1 MYRISHPQLAFSLIT
16 LSGLAVMLAGCLG
29 GSSGSDGTLTL
40 GITDA
45 PIDGAQHVYVQFSG
59 IQLHGS
65 SAGDITLTFC
75 QDPVSASKTV
85 VSAGTCAIKKP
96 KQIDLLN
103 FSSGKSEELL
113 GDYTLA
119 AGHYQWMRL
128 LVDTDGQLDS
138 YIVLGDGSS
147 HDLTI
152 PSGAETGLK
161 LVRGFDVA
169 AGGNSN
175 FTIDFD
181 LRKSVHS
188 ANGNYM
194 LRPTLRL
201 LDNLQVG
208 SIAGTVSANLLT
220 NCSSPAVYVYS
231 GSGVTPTDV
240 NTNLDTGPIASAAV
254 NLTDNTYK
262 AAFLEAG
269 NYTVAFTCAATDDPA
284 TTDALSFA
292 GTSTVT
298 VTASTKTTHNF

>member
-1 MYRISHPQLAFSLIT
+1 MYRIFNPKLAFSVIT
-16 LSGLAVMLAGCLG
+16 LSGLAVVLGGCLG
-29 GSSGSDGTLTL
+29 GSSGSSGTLNL

-45 PIDGAQHVYVQFSG
+45 PIDGAQNVYVQFSG
-59 IQLHGS
+59 IKLHGS
-65 SAGDITLTFC
+65 STGDITLNFC
-75 QDPVSASKTV
+75 QDPVDASKTV
-85 VSAGTCAIKKP
+85 VSSGTCATSKP

-103 FSSGKSEELL
+103 LGSGKSEELL

-119 AGHYQWMRL
+119 AGHYQWIRL
-128 LVDTDGQLDS
+128 LVDTEDQLDS

-147 HDLTI
+147 HELTI

-169 AGGNSN
+169 AGGHSDY
-175 FTIDFD
+175 TIDFD

-188 ANGNYM
+188 TNGNYM

-201 LDNLQVG
+201 VDNLQVG
-208 SIAGTVSANLLT
+208 SVAGTVSANLLT
-220 NCSSPAVYVYS
+220 SCNSPAVYVYS
-231 GSGVTPTDV
+231 GSNVTPMDV
-240 NTNLDTGPIASAAV
+240 NTSLDTGPIASAAV
-254 NLTDNTYK
+254 SLTDHTYK

-284 TTDALSFA
+284 TTDTLAFS

-298 VTASTKTTHNF
+298 VAANTKTTHNF